1 MAKAEQTAQ
10 LVQKFNVIDTGLTIL
25 KYDLLAR
32 VLSSPVSAKKLTEL
46 TPDGITSAN
55 LAIIQTALVRLEE
68 ELFEKKMGE
77 NQIDDAGVLTKPVEI
92 TPDKDVKVVP
102 TEQPIEVPS
111 GNVNQ
116 PVNVSRL
123 GQTNITPPVSLAAA
137 DPSVMD
143 RGRQLF
149 SGPNEITFASK
160 GGIMNARKIMQR
172 VI

>member
-1 MAKAEQTAQ
+1 
-10 LVQKFNVIDTGLTIL
+10 
-25 KYDLLAR
+25 
-32 VLSSPVSAKKLTEL
+32 
-46 TPDGITSAN
+46 
-55 LAIIQTALVRLEE
+55 
-68 ELFEKKMGE
+68 MGE
-77 NQIDDAGVLTKPVEI
+77 NQINDTGVLTKPVEI
-92 TPDKDVKVVP
+92 VPDKDVKVVP

-123 GQTNITPPVSLAAA
+123 GQTNVTPPLDLAAIN
-137 DPSVMD
+137 PNTME

-160 GGIMNARKIMQR
+160 GGIMNTRKIMQR